1 MLLPHR
7 HLGQSGPYLLLVHGY
22 MVDGGMFMA
31 VEEGF
36 LRHYRLL
43 IPDLR
48 GYGDAWNW
56 PGPYTFAQRVEDL
69 AELVTH
75 YTSEPVWVLGY
86 SMGGAVAQ
94 LFARRY
100 PQLTAGL
107 ILGCTFAYKPVTAL
121 ERMQQALLP
130 RLLRLLPPAS
140 LANLIYIQVF
150 GSETFAP
157 EVLTWYQKALQ
168 KTRLEV
174 LLSDHGEIFG
184 FDSRP
189 WLGELRF
196 PTLVIGGTND
206 LIVPQHH
213 GEMLSKGIPGA
224 ELLLYKGAGHALI
237 LTHRR
242 PFVRD
247 VHRFILKATEGAA
260 QAPGL
265 PGSSLAA
272 PGE

>member
-7 HLGQSGPYLLLVHGY
+7 HLGKSGPVLLLIHGY

-36 LRHYRLL
+36 VGHYRLL

-56 PGPYTFAQRVEDL
+56 PGPYTFDQRVEDL
-69 AELVTH
+69 SVLVRH
-75 YTSEPVWVLGY
+75 YTNEPVWLLGY
-86 SMGGAVAQ
+86 SMGGALAQ

-100 PQLTAGL
+100 PQLTAGI
-107 ILGCTFAYKPVTAL
+107 ILGCTFAHKPLTPL
-121 ERMQQALLP
+121 ERMQQALIP

-140 LANLIYIQVF
+140 LANLIYTQVF
-150 GSETFAP
+150 GSETFTP
-157 EVLTWYQKALQ
+157 EVLAWYRKALQ

-174 LLSDHGEIFG
+174 LLTDHEEIFR

-189 WLGELRF
+189 WLSELRF
-196 PTLVIGGTND
+196 PTLVIGGTSD
-206 LIVPQHH
+206 LIVPSYHS
-213 GEMLSKGIPGA
+213 EMLARGIPGA

-237 LTHRR
+237 FTHRR
-242 PFVRD
+242 LFVRD
-247 VHRFILKATEGAA
+247 MHRFILRMRQKSATA
-260 QAPGL
+260 
-265 PGSSLAA
+265 SSL
-272 PGE
+272 PDPPPPPVRG